1 MQKASKSGREK
12 VGLTTVEVF
21 LQMCCLSTSIFERPR
36 LFLCLQHAPIT
47 KPIYT
52 QTSEEPLILAPG
64 RFRPLGLERGDLVG
78 APAIGTLFFMR
89 PQHTL
94 VCSIGVRL
102 RGLNQCLQL
111 VEFLGMG
118 LIERPAMIKHI
129 GSKHIAMRLGS
140 ILPLWIVNIYIL
152 ESKPAVL

>member
-52 QTSEEPLILAPG
+52 QNSEEPVFSGKISSGARTTGDNPVAD
-64 RFRPLGLERGDLVG
+64 PRGKPFDL
-78 APAIGTLFFMR
+78 THNLFGNVVR
-89 PQHTL
+89 
-94 VCSIGVRL
+94 VAGWNVSI
-102 RGLNQCLQL
+102 C
-111 VEFLGMG
+111 
-118 LIERPAMIKHI
+118 I
-129 GSKHIAMRLGS
+129 
-140 ILPLWIVNIYIL
+140 
-152 ESKPAVL
+152 

>member
-52 QTSEEPLILAPG
+52 QNSEEPIKHNEPPTLGHMLPSREECSNPQPLLISSN
-64 RFRPLGLERGDLVG
+64 
-78 APAIGTLFFMR
+78 I
-89 PQHTL
+89 
-94 VCSIGVRL
+94 
-102 RGLNQCLQL
+102 LQL
-111 VEFLGMG
+111 RLY
-118 LIERPAMIKHI
+118 IRIK
-129 GSKHIAMRLGS
+129 GPKGPSYPSK
-140 ILPLWIVNIYIL
+140 IYGD
-152 ESKPAVL
+152 ARRR

>member
-52 QTSEEPLILAPG
+52 QNSEEPPNPRNMYLCCKAHYCRLGLNPAEYCFACSTLLILCEVIKYDHH
-64 RFRPLGLERGDLVG
+64 ER
-78 APAIGTLFFMR
+78 A
-89 PQHTL
+89 
-94 VCSIGVRL
+94 S
-102 RGLNQCLQL
+102 
-111 VEFLGMG
+111 
-118 LIERPAMIKHI
+118 
-129 GSKHIAMRLGS
+129 
-140 ILPLWIVNIYIL
+140 
-152 ESKPAVL
+152 

>member
-52 QTSEEPLILAPG
+52 QNSEEPENG
-64 RFRPLGLERGDLVG
+64 V
-78 APAIGTLFFMR
+78 TMR
-89 PQHTL
+89 PAYVTGADSDGFVATRLPQHHDAPWIYAWL
-94 VCSIGVRL
+94 SVLPRL
-102 RGLNQCLQL
+102 TR
-111 VEFLGMG
+111 
-118 LIERPAMIKHI
+118 
-129 GSKHIAMRLGS
+129 
-140 ILPLWIVNIYIL
+140 
-152 ESKPAVL
+152 